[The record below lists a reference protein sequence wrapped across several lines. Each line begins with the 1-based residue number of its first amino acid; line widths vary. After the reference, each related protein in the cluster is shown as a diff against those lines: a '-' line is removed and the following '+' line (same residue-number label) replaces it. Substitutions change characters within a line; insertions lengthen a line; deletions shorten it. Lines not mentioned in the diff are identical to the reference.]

1 MSKAST
7 TKATASANTA
17 QRKLPALGTVNGAMR
32 ATLWRGNV
40 IVGYCID
47 TTNSLAYGMRKTG
60 ADRSTSWLGEKRRGE
75 GELTEERIADGGN
88 STYMKTDADALFSLP

>member
-75 GELTEERIADGGN
+75 GELTEERVAAGGN
-88 STYMKTDADALFSLP
+88 KYMRTDTDAMFTLP